1 MTKEQTAPRRCG
13 YHRRQE
19 FRSLKPGI
27 VAVALIAATLA
38 GCNKPPSPAA
48 QARPVRTITVER
60 GAEGETVSLTGQ
72 VRAKDQVS
80 LSFRIDGRMIDRPV
94 HVGDVLKEGQFVA
107 RLDPLN
113 EQNAL
118 TTARANLTSLE
129 AVLTQERLT
138 FWRQQELLKDGWTP
152 RANFDEAQQKLLSA
166 QAVVDS
172 AQAQVHIAE
181 DRLGHTA
188 LFADAPGAVTKVG
201 AEPGEVVKAGE
212 MIVELARQ
220 GGRDAVF
227 DVPEELMR
235 PVTRARPT
243 QKCRADCR
251 SS

>member
-38 GCNKPPSPAA
+38 GCNKPPPPAA

-94 HVGDVLKEGQFVA
+94 HVGDVLKEGQFIA

-129 AVLTQERLT
+129 AVLTQARLT
-138 FWRQQELLKDGWTP
+138 FWRKQELLKNGWTP
-152 RANFDEAQQKLLSA
+152 RAEFDEAQQKLLSA

-181 DRLGHTA
+181 DRLGYTA
-188 LFADAPGAVTKVG
+188 LFADAPGAVTKLNFPQFS
-201 AEPGEVVKAGE
+201 A
-212 MIVELARQ
+212 
-220 GGRDAVF
+220 
-227 DVPEELMR
+227 
-235 PVTRARPT
+235 
-243 QKCRADCR
+243 
-251 SS
+251 